1 MPRLKTAAMQLSIK
15 GKQIDVGDALR
26 QHVEDAL
33 AVIVEKYFGRAIE
46 AHVSFSREAHMLRSD
61 ISMHVHRDLVVQGQA
76 EAGDA
81 YAAFDG
87 AAERIAKRI
96 RRHKRRLR
104 DDHHQDPAKLREA
117 ESLTARSYVIA
128 EPDEE
133 ASAAEA
139 GDQPVIVAEMTLEIP
154 TLTVG
159 EAVMRMDLADV
170 PTFIFRNRAHGG
182 LNVVYRRSDGHIGWV
197 DPDLNSPSAHGK
209 PSGKQKS

>member
-1 MPRLKTAAMQLSIK
+1 MQLSIK

-26 QHVEDAL
+26 QHVESAL

-46 AHVSFSREAHMLRSD
+46 AQVSFSREAHMLRSD
-61 ISMHVHRDLVVQGQA
+61 ISVHVHRDLVVQGQGL
-76 EAGDA
+76 AGDA

-96 RRHKRRLR
+96 RRHKRRLH
-104 DDHHQDPAKLREA
+104 DHHHDARVREV
-117 ESLTARSYVIA
+117 ESDSLTARSYVIA

-133 ASAAEA
+133 AQAAEA

-170 PTFIFRNRAHGG
+170 PAFMFRNRAHGG
-182 LNVVYRRSDGHIGWV
+182 LNVVYRRGDGHIGWV
-197 DPDLNSPSAHGK
+197 DPDLSSASASAK
-209 PSGKQKS
+209 PSGKHRS

>member
-1 MPRLKTAAMQLSIK
+1 MPRLKSAEMQLSIK

-33 AVIVEKYFGRAIE
+33 SVIVEKYFGRAIE

-104 DDHHQDPAKLREA
+104 DDHHQDPAKMRDA
-117 ESLTARSYVIA
+117 ESLMARSYVIA

-133 ASAAEA
+133 TEAAEA

-159 EAVMRMDLADV
+159 EAVMRMDLSDV
-170 PTFIFRNRAHGG
+170 PSFIFRNRAHGG
-182 LNVVYRRSDGHIGWV
+182 LNVVYRRGDGHIGWV
-197 DPDLNSPSAHGK
+197 DPDLRSPSA
-209 PSGKQKS
+209 SGKSSGKRKS